1 MVITTFRSRFSVKKV
16 SAVMT
21 LFGTV
26 GIRYVVLQTRAKSF
40 VLQRIRVYYVSLL
53 THNVIADVSF
63 HIVGLHANER
73 AVSVFGKNPMLFAVF
88 WRISVRLCGFR
99 TSLTTP
105 SRNKPI
111 QNKITS
117 NYLNTASLTFSQIM
131 EQTEN

>member
-1 MVITTFRSRFSVKKV
+1 
-16 SAVMT
+16 MT

-73 AVSVFGKNPMLFAVF
+73 AVSVFGKNPMRFAVF
-88 WRISVRLCGFR
+88 WRISAQFYGFR
-99 TSLTTP
+99 TPLTPP
-105 SRNKPI
+105 SQDVTLSGVCEKRNTMKETWTVRSQALHNE
-111 QNKITS
+111 QNLQ
-117 NYLNTASLTFSQIM
+117 NP
-131 EQTEN
+131 